1 VRRKEGPEQQGRK
14 SVDGGFLSER
24 LGRSVSAED
33 FVAYMAATTA
43 HPAFTA
49 RFQNDLFDSRTA
61 HTVQR

>member
-1 VRRKEGPEQQGRK
+1 
-14 SVDGGFLSER
+14 
-24 LGRSVSAED
+24 VSAED